1 MRTATT
7 RLRAARYARERWTR
21 RVGLGIALLAMATA
35 GVTLLR
41 ETQRQP
47 KAALATNEPSAIR
60 QLRAVL
66 DRRRTCLVPGQ
77 HRMLLEH
84 ARLHIATLG
93 PATLTVLGQPANA
106 LFPGA
111 AALAADLPV
120 EGSID
125 ALQNALP
132 QTKGA
137 ARVAALLAIDTLEP
151 WPASELEAMLDND
164 EPQIVEAALKMVL
177 ARAALPLE
185 LTGSLLSTL
194 RSEERKVRQLA
205 FAAMPLEL
213 AEEHVPTLLALV
225 DDFPD
230 DAAIAA
236 LLGRVPPSE
245 QGLAALLDRIDIAD
259 AAGIDRLAP
268 ALKRYAE
275 SPKIRTAL
283 WEVALG
289 TDSVPRRARAL
300 YCLELVGARDGIP
313 TQSAAFA
320 PILQYHLARLRIAA
334 GDVAGLDEMLVL
346 ASADEDPDEEL
357 RETSGHARLLLSKVA
372 RLAPH
377 ATFEELQ
384 AWRTGVAAAP
394 RTTLPIPPL

>member
-1 MRTATT
+1 MSKRSTK
-7 RLRAARYARERWTR
+7 LRAARHVREQWTR
-21 RVGLGIALLAMATA
+21 RIGFGIAFLAMATA
-35 GVTLLR
+35 GVTMLR
-41 ETQRQP
+41 ETQRRP
-47 KAALATNEPSAIR
+47 KPQLATNEPSSIR
-60 QLRAVL
+60 QLREVL

-84 ARLHIATLG
+84 ARLRIATLG
-93 PATLTVLGQPANA
+93 PAALTVLGQPGNA

-120 EGSID
+120 EGALD
-125 ALQNALP
+125 ALLTVLP

-137 ARVAALLAIDTLEP
+137 ARVAAMLALDTLEP
-151 WPASELEAMLDND
+151 WPVGELEAMLADD
-164 EPQIVEAALKMVL
+164 EPKIVAAALQM
-177 ARAALPLE
+177 ALSRSPAPPE
-185 LTGSLLSTL
+185 LTGSILSTL
-194 RSEERKVRQLA
+194 RWEDREVRKLA
-205 FAAMPLEL
+205 LACLPAEI
-213 AEEHVPTLLALV
+213 AEEHVLTLLALV

-245 QGLAALLDRIDIAD
+245 QGLAALLDRIDSAD

-268 ALKRYAE
+268 ALRRYAE

-289 TDSVPRRARAL
+289 TDPVQRRARAL
-300 YCLELVGARDGIP
+300 YCLELVGVRDGIP
-313 TQSAAFA
+313 GQSAAFA

-334 GDVAGLDEMLVL
+334 GDAAGLDEMLVL
-346 ASADEDPDEEL
+346 ASADEDPDDEL

-377 ATFEELQ
+377 ATIEELN
-384 AWRTGVAAAP
+384 AWRTGLTSAP
-394 RTTLPIPPL
+394 RTTLPTPPL